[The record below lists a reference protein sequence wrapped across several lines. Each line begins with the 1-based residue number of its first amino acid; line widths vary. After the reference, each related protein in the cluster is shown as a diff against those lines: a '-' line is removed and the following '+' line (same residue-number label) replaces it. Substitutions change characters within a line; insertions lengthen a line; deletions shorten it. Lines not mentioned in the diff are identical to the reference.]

1 MRALPPARRPKG
13 DGMFFD
19 KPIHDLTFE
28 DVVAFCK
35 KQLPEGKQLD
45 YKYFLPKNK
54 EKFAKVVASFANAT
68 GGTVIIGVNDDKND
82 KPRPPFTGIPYHE
95 KMRNT
100 IEDVIQ
106 TYIDPIVF
114 VDVNICVSKDG
125 QRMFVVV
132 GIPQSNLTPHLVGKL
147 KRAYI
152 RTGQSSRP
160 ETIVHPDRLPWL
172 LNHRK
177 KSERLRHI
185 LYDKAESHFEN
196 YLKTKNV
203 DSSCLTVAT
212 LSLLPL
218 YPQEPLIDYR
228 KLPALMQVCGGGR
241 QATPLTLQPVQD
253 GAAAIDGAR
262 DAHRMMEFNAYGL
275 LMDKWSAAHAVCFN
289 GHEAQALDFESL
301 ARSTVRF
308 FNCAVVFF
316 NKLSFGGPLYFR
328 LKINNAR
335 ALRAQYKEQTSTV
348 LEDYLR
354 LDENYN
360 IAEISARLPEILQNI
375 LQTAAWS
382 LGLRVSDEEMRAL
395 ITRLAEE
402 HK

>member
-1 MRALPPARRPKG
+1 
-13 DGMFFD
+13 MFFD
-19 KPIHDLTFE
+19 KPVNDLTFE
-28 DVVAFCK
+28 DVVQFC
-35 KQLPEGKQLD
+35 QTQQPEGKQLD

-54 EKFAKVVASFANAT
+54 EKFAKTIASFANAL

-82 KPRPPFTGIPYHE
+82 KPKAPFTGIPYHE

-100 IEDVIQ
+100 IEDIIQ

-114 VDVNICVSKDG
+114 VDVNTCVSKDG

-132 GIPQSNLTPHLVGKL
+132 NIPQSNLTPHLVGKL

-160 ETIVHPDRLPWL
+160 EVLVHPDRLPWL

-203 DSSCLTVAT
+203 TPEGRTVAT
-212 LSLLPL
+212 LSLMPL
-218 YPQEPLIDYR
+218 YPDEPLTDFR
-228 KLPALMQVCGGGR
+228 RLPELMTYCSEGLPPQEHM
-241 QATPLTLQPVQD
+241 TLQPVQD
-253 GAAAIDGAR
+253 GLAAINGAR
-262 DAHRMMEFNAYGL
+262 GVHHMAEFNAYGL
-275 LMDKWSAAHAVCFN
+275 LMSKWEVSHPVVFN
-289 GHEAQALDFESL
+289 GHDAQAVNFEDL
-301 ARSTVRF
+301 ALRTVRF
-308 FNCAVVFF
+308 FRCAIKFF

-328 LKINNAR
+328 LKLNNTRGLR
-335 ALRAQYKEQTSTV
+335 ALFGKQSATV

-354 LDENYN
+354 MDENYN
-360 IAEISARLPEILQNI
+360 IAQIAAALPDILQNT

-382 LGLRVSDEEMRAL
+382 LGLRISDADMRAL
-395 ITRLAEE
+395 VNQFLGE
-402 HK
+402 HKRS

>member
-1 MRALPPARRPKG
+1 
-13 DGMFFD
+13 MFFD
-19 KPIHDLTFE
+19 KPVNDLTFE
-28 DVVAFCK
+28 DVVQFC
-35 KQLPEGKQLD
+35 QTQQPEGKQLD

-54 EKFAKVVASFANAT
+54 EKFAKTIASFANAL

-82 KPRPPFTGIPYHE
+82 KPKAPFTGIPYHE

-100 IEDVIQ
+100 IEDIIQ

-114 VDVNICVSKDG
+114 VDVNTCVSKDG

-132 GIPQSNLTPHLVGKL
+132 NIPQSNLTPHLVGKL

-160 ETIVHPDRLPWL
+160 EVLVHPDRLPWL

-203 DSSCLTVAT
+203 SPEGRTVAT
-212 LSLLPL
+212 LSLMPL
-218 YPQEPLIDYR
+218 YPDEPLTDFR
-228 KLPALMQVCGGGR
+228 RLPELMAHCSEGLPPQEHM
-241 QATPLTLQPVQD
+241 TLQPVQD
-253 GAAAIDGAR
+253 GLAAINGAR
-262 DAHRMMEFNAYGL
+262 GVHHMAEFNAYGL
-275 LMDKWSAAHAVCFN
+275 LMSKWEVSHPVVFN
-289 GHEAQALDFESL
+289 GHDAQAVNFEDL
-301 ARSTVRF
+301 ALRTVRF
-308 FNCAVVFF
+308 FRCAIQFF

-328 LKINNAR
+328 LKLNNTRGLR
-335 ALRAQYKEQTSTV
+335 ALFGKQSATV

-354 LDENYN
+354 MDENYN
-360 IAEISARLPEILQNI
+360 IAQIAAALPDILQNT

-382 LGLRVSDEEMRAL
+382 LGLRISDADMRTL
-395 ITRLAEE
+395 VNQFLGENKRS
-402 HK
+402 